1 MLRIRAMLMVV
12 MIALTGGA
20 PTVAAQVVTPPASPM
35 VTECRHPALPPGT
48 PTPLDDASTP
58 ESGIDD
64 AATPAEAEEEA
75 AGEEPIATPDPTE
88 GDPADQAT
96 IERVLEAEL
105 NLFHCF
111 NIGDALG
118 AAALYMPEA
127 LEENMGIS
135 NPYDLP
141 ALLGPDDP
149 PTVLIE
155 IRDVRV
161 LPDGRIRYQD
171 RYEYAGTIYTDL
183 NYLVER
189 DGFLLLAKTIPLK
202 REPVAA
208 ATPSG

>member
-20 PTVAAQVVTPPASPM
+20 PTVTAQVVTPPASPM
-35 VTECRHPALPPGT
+35 VTECRHPELPPGT

-58 ESGIDD
+58 EFEMDD
-64 AATPAEAEEEA
+64 AATPAEG
-75 AGEEPIATPDPTE
+75 AGEAPLATPDPNE

-118 AAALYMPEA
+118 AAALYTPEA

-155 IRDVRV
+155 IWDVRV

-189 DGFLLLAKTIPLK
+189 DGFLLVAKTIPLK

>member
-1 MLRIRAMLMVV
+1 MLVVV
-12 MIALTGGA
+12 MIALVGGA
-20 PTVAAQVVTPPASPM
+20 LPGAAQVVTPPASPM
-35 VTECRHPALPPGT
+35 VTECQHPDLPPGT
-48 PTPLDDASTP
+48 PTPP
-58 ESGIDD
+58 ESAMDD
-64 AATPAEAEEEA
+64 AATPAEAA
-75 AGEEPIATPDPTE
+75 AAEPIATPDPTE
-88 GDPADQAT
+88 GEPADQAT
-96 IERVLEAEL
+96 IDRVLAAEL

-118 AAALYMPEA
+118 AAALYTPEA
-127 LEENMGIS
+127 LAENMGTS

-155 IRDVRV
+155 IWDVRV

-189 DGFLLLAKTIPLK
+189 DGFLLVAKTIPLK

>member
-1 MLRIRAMLMVV
+1 MKRSFALLVVV
-12 MIALTGGA
+12 MIALLSGTS
-20 PTVAAQVVTPPASPM
+20 TVAAQVVTPPANPM

-48 PTPLDDASTP
+48 PTPPDDASTP
-58 ESGIDD
+58 ESGIAD
-64 AATPAEAEEEA
+64 AATPAEAEGEA
-75 AGEEPIATPDPTE
+75 MGEALLATPDPNE
-88 GDPADQAT
+88 GAPADQTT
-96 IERVLEAEL
+96 IDRVLDAEL

-118 AAALYMPEA
+118 AAALYTPEA
-127 LEENMGIS
+127 LLENMGLS

-141 ALLGPDDP
+141 ALLGPNDP
-149 PTVLIE
+149 PTTLIE

-189 DGFLLLAKTIPLK
+189 DGFLLLAKSIALK
-202 REPVAA
+202 REPVVA
-208 ATPSG
+208 ATPAA

>member
-1 MLRIRAMLMVV
+1 MTQMCAVLVFVI
-12 MIALTGGA
+12 IALVSGA

-35 VTECRHPALPPGT
+35 VTECRHPDLPPGT
-48 PTPLDDASTP
+48 PTPPDAASMP
-58 ESGIDD
+58 ESEMAD
-64 AATPAEAEEEA
+64 AATPAEGAEEA
-75 AGEEPIATPDPTE
+75 PIATPDPKE
-88 GDPADQAT
+88 GEPADQDT
-96 IERVLEAEL
+96 IDRVLEAEL

-118 AAALYMPEA
+118 AAALYTPEA
-127 LEENMGIS
+127 LQENLGIS

-189 DGFLLLAKTIPLK
+189 EGFLLLAKTISLK
-202 REPVAA
+202 QEPMAA
-208 ATPSG
+208 ATPAT

>member
-1 MLRIRAMLMVV
+1 MLRIRAMFLFV
-12 MIALTGGA
+12 MIALLGGA
-20 PTVAAQVVTPPASPM
+20 PSVAAQVVTPPASPM
-35 VTECRHPALPPGT
+35 VTECRHPELPPGT

-58 ESGIDD
+58 ELEMDD
-64 AATPAEAEEEA
+64 AVTPAEG
-75 AGEEPIATPDPTE
+75 AGEEPIATPDPTAGE
-88 GDPADQAT
+88 PADQAT
-96 IERVLEAEL
+96 IARVLEAEL

-118 AAALYMPEA
+118 AAALYTPEA

-155 IRDVRV
+155 IWDVRV

-189 DGFLLLAKTIPLK
+189 DGFLLLAKTIPLN

>member
-1 MLRIRAMLMVV
+1 MVRIRAMLLVV
-12 MIALTGGA
+12 TIALATGA
-20 PTVAAQVVTPPASPM
+20 PPATAQVVTPPASPM

-58 ESGIDD
+58 ESGMED
-64 AATPAEAEEEA
+64 AATPAEAEDAA
-75 AGEEPIATPDPTE
+75 AGEAPIATPDPTE
-88 GDPADQAT
+88 GEPADQAT

-118 AAALYMPEA
+118 AAALYTPEA
-127 LEENMGIS
+127 LQENMGLS